1 MWKGIFMK
9 KVRQIAAMI
18 GIVLLFGM
26 YAVTFIAAMGRSET
40 ARSLFLGS
48 LACTVLVPVFLY
60 VLLLAA
66 KAVKPDKSPV
76 VDTVIFD
83 VGGVLVDFPW
93 IRYPYMIDISDE
105 AREYIAEH
113 VIECDIW
120 AECDLGNE
128 SFEALVQKFIAL
140 GPQYAAEIR
149 ELIETM
155 YTCITVNPF
164 TESWIRGL
172 KSRGYQVY
180 ILSNWSEHAYEKCT
194 ENGVLDFINL
204 TDGCLWSFKVHQRKP
219 DAVIYKMLLEKFGI
233 DPKRA
238 VFIDDNPENIAAAG
252 KCGIGG
258 ILYES
263 YEKTVTRLAEIGV
276 RV

>member
-1 MWKGIFMK
+1 MK

-18 GIVLLFGM
+18 GIILLFGM

-66 KAVKPDKSPV
+66 KVIRPDKSPV
-76 VDTVIFD
+76 VDTIIFD

-105 AREYIAEH
+105 AREYIMEH
-113 VIECDIW
+113 VIECDVW
-120 AECDLGNE
+120 AQCDLGNE
-128 SFEALVQKFIAL
+128 SFEDLVGKFIAL
-140 GPQYAAEIR
+140 GPQYADEIR
-149 ELIETM
+149 ELVETM

-164 TESWIRGL
+164 TESWIRAL
-172 KSRGYQVY
+172 KNRGYRVY

-194 ENGVLDFINL
+194 ENGVLDFIRL
-204 TDGCLWSFKVHQRKP
+204 TDGCLWSFRVHQRKP
-219 DAVIYKMLLEKFGI
+219 DAVIYKMLLDKFGI
-233 DPKRA
+233 DPARA

-252 KCGIGG
+252 KCGIDG
-258 ILYES
+258 ILHES
-263 YEKTVTRLAEIGV
+263 YEQTVARLADIGV

>member
-1 MWKGIFMK
+1 MRKGTLMK
-9 KVRQIAAMI
+9 KVRQIAAVI
-18 GIVLLFGM
+18 GIILLFGM
-26 YAVTFIAAMGRSET
+26 YAVTFIAAMGRSDT

-66 KAVKPDKSPV
+66 KVIKPDKSPV
-76 VDTVIFD
+76 VDTIIFD

-93 IRYPYMIDISDE
+93 IRYPYMIDISDD
-105 AREYIAEH
+105 AREYIMEH
-113 VIECDIW
+113 VIECGIW

-140 GPQYAAEIR
+140 GPQYAEEIR

-155 YTCITVNPF
+155 YTCITVKPF

-172 KSRGYQVY
+172 KNKGYRVY
-180 ILSNWSEHAYEKCT
+180 ILSNWSQHAYEKCT
-194 ENGVLDFINL
+194 ENGVLDFTRL
-204 TDGCLWSFKVHQRKP
+204 TDGCLWSFTVHERKP
-219 DAVIYKMLLEKFGI
+219 DTQIYRTLLEKYKI

-238 VFIDDNPENIAAAG
+238 VFIDDNPENISAAR

-263 YEKTVTRLAEIGV
+263 YEKTVARLADIGV

>member
-1 MWKGIFMK
+1 MK
-9 KVRQIAAMI
+9 KVRQIAAVI
-18 GIVLLFGM
+18 GIILLFGM
-26 YAVTFIAAMGRSET
+26 YAVTFIAAMGRSEA

-66 KAVKPDKSPV
+66 KAVRPDKSPV
-76 VDTVIFD
+76 VDTIIFD

-93 IRYPYMIDISDE
+93 SRYPYMIDISDE

-113 VIECDIW
+113 IIDCDIW
-120 AECDLGNE
+120 AQCDLGNE
-128 SFEALVQKFIAL
+128 SFETLVQKFIAR
-140 GPQYAAEIR
+140 GPQYAEEIR

-164 TESWIRGL
+164 TESWIRNL
-172 KSRGYQVY
+172 RNRGYRVY

-194 ENGVLDFINL
+194 ENGVLDFIRL

-219 DAVIYKMLLEKFGI
+219 DTVIYRMLLEEFGI

-263 YEKTVTRLAEIGV
+263 YEKTVARLEEIGV
-276 RV
+276 RA